1 MEQLSERRYQLL
13 VVAIWLFWS
22 LMLAGMTLPGGGDL
36 IKDPDD
42 YLRMVEV
49 RDWLGG
55 QSWFDVTQYRMS
67 PPTGGDMHWSRWVDV
82 PIAGMFLLGQIFL
95 DTADATMFAM
105 IAVPLLLLGL
115 LMAVTASITRALAG
129 QTVALLAI
137 FLLPTFPL
145 LIRQFLPGRI
155 DHHSWQII
163 MAALALWGL
172 MQKDQRLSG
181 LVMGFA
187 LAFWMHVS
195 IEGLPFAAAFG
206 ALLALLYLFPA
217 FSNGEG
223 RERRVI
229 IFATAMTGFSA
240 FLLLS
245 TRTGNALSSVYCD
258 AVAWPLI
265 TAMALLS
272 LGLVLADR
280 FHSRRVTCFAIAS
293 VASALAA
300 ATYIKASGSCALD
313 PFGNLSPLVRTF
325 WHETI
330 TEGLPIHQQ
339 MPAVVMLL
347 IYVPLMAATVIFF
360 GWPKLEAE
368 QKKNWLALAFLLGF
382 STLMSFYVQR
392 TATIV
397 QIFAVPAFGVL
408 TLSVICLARK
418 ISLMPLRALS
428 TVILVMA
435 LSPITVLIAGDN
447 FAPAPTSVDP
457 EIANKSKR
465 SCSTTELNIL
475 PAGRIFTTMAA
486 GPDILFHTPHS
497 VFVSG
502 YHRNHEKMHVLIKTM
517 LGKSEDAYPVL
528 KAFNADYIVICP
540 EHFETQSYLKGRR
553 NNFAAAL
560 LSGHYPAWLQPV
572 AGFENSQMR
581 VFTFARNKNRA
592 ISR

>member
-13 VVAIWLFWS
+13 VLAVWLLWAV
-22 LMLAGMTLPGGGDL
+22 MLVSMTLPAGGDL

-49 RDWLGG
+49 RDWIGG
-55 QSWFDVTQYRMS
+55 QSWFDVTQYRMN

-82 PIAGMFLLGQIFL
+82 PIAGMFLLGHIFL
-95 DTADATMFAM
+95 DTADATIFAM

-115 LMAVTASITRALAG
+115 LMAVTASIARGLAG
-129 QTVALLAI
+129 RTVALLAI

-206 ALLALLYLFPA
+206 ALLALLYFFPA
-217 FSNGEG
+217 FSNGEA

-229 IFATAMTGFSA
+229 IFVTAMTGFSA
-240 FLLLS
+240 FFLLS
-245 TRTGNALSSVYCD
+245 TRTGDALSAIYCD

-272 LGLVLADR
+272 LGLVIADR
-280 FHSRRVTCFAIAS
+280 FHSRRVTCVAIAA
-293 VASALAA
+293 VATAIGA
-300 ATYIKASGSCALD
+300 ATYIKASGACALD

-339 MPAVVMLL
+339 MWAIVALL
-347 IYVPLMAATVIFF
+347 IYVPLMAGTAIFF
-360 GWPKLEAE
+360 GWAKLEAE
-368 QKKNWLALAFLLGF
+368 QKKSWLALAFLLGF

-392 TATIV
+392 TATVV

-408 TLSVICLARK
+408 ALFVVGLARK
-418 ISLMPLRALS
+418 ISLMPLRAVS
-428 TVILVMA
+428 TVALVMA
-435 LSPITVLIAGDN
+435 LAPITVLIAADS
-447 FAPAPTSVDP
+447 FAPAPEP
-457 EIANKSKR
+457 AGPKIADKSKR
-465 SCSTTELNIL
+465 SCSAAELNTL
-475 PAGRIFTTMAA
+475 PTGRIFTTMAA
-486 GPDILFHTPHS
+486 GPDILFHTSHS

-517 LGKSEDAYPVL
+517 LGKPEDAFPVL
-528 KAFNADYIVICP
+528 ETFNADYIVICP

-560 LSGHYPAWLQPV
+560 LSEAYPSWLQPV
-572 AGFENSQMR
+572 AGFETSQMR
-581 VFTFARNKNRA
+581 VFTFAPIKNRA
-592 ISR
+592 VAK